1 MDWEI
6 RFYEKNSG
14 EKPVLD
20 FIKNL
25 PTKDK
30 AKVFQELNLLEK
42 YGIELGVPITTKIK
56 GERYKKIW
64 ELRIRISTNYYRI
77 FYFLYS
83 GRFFVL
89 LHAVLKKRNKTAIN
103 DLEIARKRMLDYKE
117 S

>member
-6 RFYEKNSG
+6 RFYEKSDG

-20 FIKNL
+20 FINNL

-30 AKVFQELNLLEK
+30 AKIIQELNLLEK
-42 YGIELGVPITTKIK
+42 YGIEIGFPRTTKIK

-64 ELRIRISTNYYRI
+64 ELRIKIGTNYYRI

-83 GRFFVL
+83 GRVFVL
-89 LHAVLKKRNKTAIN
+89 LHAVLKKRNKTDIN
-103 DLEIARKRMLDYKE
+103 DLEIARRRMSDYKE